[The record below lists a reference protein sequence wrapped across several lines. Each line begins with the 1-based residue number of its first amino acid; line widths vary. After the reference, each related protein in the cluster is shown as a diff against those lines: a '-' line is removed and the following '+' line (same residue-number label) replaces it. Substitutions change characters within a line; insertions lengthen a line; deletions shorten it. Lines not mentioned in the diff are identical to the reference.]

1 MQIFIFNA
9 FLSLNPVIGKLALE
23 KLYRGQKFLDHS
35 MQQKTKKARMSK
47 MSLIVG
53 NRIKIKKWKQTSDC
67 FLPLKQFLTD
77 SFPYLFTACFKIW
90 FVLWQLVLRA
100 HSNSLRVCLGQV
112 VDCRPRGLGFN
123 YCPFQTFF
131 NRTCLP
137 RICLEWVHSEKERE
151 DCETLAMPL

>member
-1 MQIFIFNA
+1 MKWSSKMQIFIFNA
-9 FLSLNPVIGKLALE
+9 FLSQNPVIGKLALE
-23 KLYRGQKFLDHS
+23 KLCRGQKFFDHS

-53 NRIKIKKWKQTSDC
+53 NRIKIKKTSDC

-77 SFPYLFTACFKIW
+77 SFPCLLTACFEII
-90 FVLWQLVLRA
+90 FVLWQLVYRA
-100 HSNSLRVCLGQV
+100 HSNSLRVCVGQV
-112 VDCRPRGLGFN
+112 VDRVDCRPRGLGFN

-137 RICLEWVHSEKERE
+137 RICLE
-151 DCETLAMPL
+151 